1 MKANELLLW
10 LSAHREGSWQQ
21 FRAAVEEL
29 HSTEG
34 DSESV
39 GSGIPGEGDFPLYQQ
54 LRLNFERLGHAEFF
68 AHGCEKGW
76 RVAPP
81 TLAAHPVSGGVRAV
95 VCGARSPRLCER
107 ALKVD
112 EKVECKIEVF
122 NPYDVPQVIR
132 FVAPNISVLQ
142 KVAVQVGAH
151 FQADAPLAI
160 LSHLP
165 PCDPPSR
172 GIEQAEIPVGADWHI
187 RVFDT
192 RNLRWQ
198 TTDRQHVQSTLTGLF
213 EFQLYGPPRYFLRWK
228 GETFNM
234 ERAVA
239 LYVLLHHHRGLLLYN
254 AQAGTLSLPGSC
266 RPQRLLERAL
276 VLCSGIPPSFDQT
289 TARLTYCDIPPEIAR
304 FTAELLRQGLT

>member
-1 MKANELLLW
+1 MKPNELLFW
-10 LSAHREGSWQQ
+10 LSARREGSWQQ

-34 DSESV
+34 DSEND
-39 GSGIPGEGDFPLYQQ
+39 GSAILGEGDFPIYQQ

-68 AHGCEKGW
+68 TRDCEKGW

-95 VCGARSPRLCER
+95 LCGARSLGLCER

-112 EKVECKIEVF
+112 EKAKCKIEVL

-132 FVAPNISVLQ
+132 FVAPNISELQ
-142 KVAVQVGAH
+142 KVATHVGAH

-160 LSHLP
+160 LSHMQ

-172 GIEQAEIPVGADWHI
+172 GSGQAEVPVGADWHI
-187 RVFDT
+187 HEFDT

-198 TTDRQHVQSTLTGLF
+198 TIDRQYIQSTRTGLF
-213 EFQLYGPPRYFLRWK
+213 KFQLYGPPRYFLRWK
-228 GETFNM
+228 GETFGM
-234 ERAVA
+234 SRAVA
-239 LYVLLHHHRGLLLYN
+239 LYVLLHRHRGLLHFDS
-254 AQAGTLSLPGSC
+254 QAGTLSLPGSC

-276 VLCSGIPPSFDQT
+276 VLCSGIPPSFDPT
-289 TARLTYCDIPPEIAR
+289 TARLTYCNIPPEIAH
-304 FTAELLRQGLT
+304 FTSELLRQVLT